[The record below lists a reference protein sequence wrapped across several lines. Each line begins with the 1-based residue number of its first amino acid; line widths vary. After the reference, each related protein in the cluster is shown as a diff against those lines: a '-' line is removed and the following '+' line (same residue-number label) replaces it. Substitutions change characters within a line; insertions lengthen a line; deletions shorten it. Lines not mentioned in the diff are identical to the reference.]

1 MMGVRGAERVSE
13 EEKTDHGKPVV
24 QFSIC
29 LKLGLWASEACF
41 ILLLTVPSQF

>member
-1 MMGVRGAERVSE
+1 MEVRGAERVSE

-29 LKLGLWASEACF
+29 LKLGLLWASEACF